1 MQFAVLTRA
10 VDSPNLPPQVA
21 VTLAHKTF
29 ELFASDRESRIKAVY
44 PFAGQRAGLLIVD
57 VQSGEDLQELIASLP
72 FAPIIKTEI
81 HPIGSVEG
89 ALKTTEQAQRR
100 LAEFAPAVVSG
111 R

>member
-1 MQFAVLTRA
+1 LEFAVLTRA

-29 ELFASDRESRIKAVY
+29 ELFASGKESRIKAIY

-57 VQSGEDLQELIASLP
+57 VQSGEDLQQLIASLP

-81 HPIGSVEG
+81 HPLGSVQG
-89 ALKTTEQAQRR
+89 ALETTEQAQRR
-100 LAEFAPAVVSG
+100 LAELAPTMAGG